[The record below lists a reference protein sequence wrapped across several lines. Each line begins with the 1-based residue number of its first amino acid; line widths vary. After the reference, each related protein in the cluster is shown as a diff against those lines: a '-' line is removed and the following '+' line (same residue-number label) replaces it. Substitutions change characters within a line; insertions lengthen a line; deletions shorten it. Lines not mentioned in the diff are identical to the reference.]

1 MDPVVV
7 SGLPGDLAVVKLFAS
22 ADVAA
27 AGADALVLATAW
39 PHYKQQQLPAADV
52 VGAMREKLVID
63 PDHFLSTWEACRMFV
78 TSQSEDANEGA

>member
-27 AGADALVLATAW
+27 AGADVLVLATAW
-39 PHYKQQQLPAADV
+39 PHYKQLPAADV

-63 PDHFLSTWEACRMFV
+63 PDHFLSTWEALPNVCYV
-78 TSQSEDANEGA
+78 TIGRRK